1 VQPTNGFAGS
11 VAVAIGN
18 LPQGIT
24 VKPSSITIS
33 VNGASASRQVT
44 ITATEPA
51 VTGTVGLV
59 VTGTSGDLQAST
71 NIQLDLHALSVT
83 TWHYDNLRTG
93 VNSEEPILNLS
104 NVKSSTFGKLYTLP
118 VDGAIVGGVLYLGN
132 ISLPGKGNHN
142 VIYAATMH
150 DSVYAFDA
158 DSNSGSDAAP
168 LWKTTLLPPHATPMP
183 IDLQKCQALTQWTEV
198 GVVSTPVIDPSR
210 GILYVVA
217 KSYEDGAPVFRLHA
231 LNVASGAEMLGG
243 PVEIAASSTLNGQ
256 TDTFSA
262 LAETNRPALLLTNG
276 HLYLAF
282 GSNGCNAYGAQGWV
296 LSYDASTLAQEGVF
310 NTEPG
315 RGLASI
321 WQKGAGLSS
330 DGASNVYA
338 ETGEGNFTPGTNF
351 GSSVLKLSQ
360 SNATLQ
366 LADWF
371 TPYNQYYLSQN
382 DLDLNDAVL
391 LLPDQPGP
399 HPHLAIAAGKEG
411 TLYLL
416 DRDSM
421 GHFCSTCT
429 SRNTQIVQEFP
440 IGPSTGS
447 LVYWNST
454 VYSSGN
460 GSPIMAWS
468 LKNGVLS
475 KQPIAQT
482 ATVAGGHSPII
493 TVNGTSDAILWQING
508 SELTAYNA
516 ITLAQLYKSSQ
527 AQGRDDLP
535 PSPHFA
541 QLMIANG
548 KLYIGTNNSIAVY
561 GLF

>member
-1 VQPTNGFAGS
+1 
-11 VAVAIGN
+11 
-18 LPQGIT
+18 
-24 VKPSSITIS
+24 
-33 VNGASASRQVT
+33 
-44 ITATEPA
+44 
-51 VTGTVGLV
+51 
-59 VTGTSGDLQAST
+59 
-71 NIQLDLHALSVT
+71 
-83 TWHYDNLRTG
+83 
-93 VNSEEPILNLS
+93 
-104 NVKSSTFGKLYTLP
+104 
-118 VDGAIVGGVLYLGN
+118 
-132 ISLPGKGNHN
+132 
-142 VIYAATMH
+142 
-150 DSVYAFDA
+150 
-158 DSNSGSDAAP
+158 
-168 LWKTTLLPPHATPMP
+168 
-183 IDLQKCQALTQWTEV
+183 
-198 GVVSTPVIDPSR
+198 
-210 GILYVVA
+210 LYVVA
-217 KSYEDGAPVFRLHA
+217 KSYEDGTPVFRLHA
-231 LNVASGAEMLGG
+231 LNVATGAEMLGG
-243 PVEIAASSTLNGQ
+243 PVEIAGSSTLNGQ

-296 LSYDASTLAQEGVF
+296 LSYDASTLAQEGAF

-321 WQKGAGLSS
+321 WQKGGGLSS
-330 DGASNVYA
+330 DSASNVYG
-338 ETGEGNFTPGTNF
+338 ETGEGNFSPGTNF

-360 SNATLQ
+360 SNTTLQ

-421 GHFCSTCT
+421 GHFCSACT

-440 IGPSTGS
+440 IGPSSGS

-460 GSPIMAWS
+460 GSPIMAWAM
-468 LKNGVLS
+468 KNGVLS

-508 SELTAYNA
+508 SELTAYDA
-516 ITLAQLYKSSQ
+516 ITLTQLYKSGQ

-548 KLYIGTNNSIAVY
+548 RLYIGTNNSIAVY